1 MSVGIASS
9 NSEIIILKTWRFNM
23 NRHLISIMMDSNVF
37 ECTVVQ
43 ANKDIRKENRIL
55 DVNATFKN
63 ITGAST
69 TNIFVEDLKQI
80 DLFNKIKKYANFTRI
95 RFHITRNSTIVQAD
109 STIECQQKNNL

>member
-1 MSVGIASS
+1 
-9 NSEIIILKTWRFNM
+9 M

-43 ANKDIRKENRIL
+43 ANRDIRKENRIL

-69 TNIFVEDLKQI
+69 TNIIVEDLKQI
-80 DLFNKIKKYANFTRI
+80 DLFNKLKNTPTSQGLDS
-95 RFHITRNSTIVQAD
+95 FHITRNSTIVQAD

>member
-1 MSVGIASS
+1 M
-9 NSEIIILKTWRFNM
+9 RFNM